1 MISNG
6 NTVQMLLANPKHMNS
21 VGQMNQAVD
30 AGSRKFSDL
39 ITDALDRVSDSQLG
53 ASKLFEKVMTKP
65 DEVEI
70 HEVTT
75 AMAQAEMHIR
85 LVKAVVD
92 RSIKAYNDITAM
104 R

>member
-6 NTVQMLLANPKHMNS
+6 NTVQMLLANPKHINS
-21 VGQMNQAVD
+21 AGQMKQAVD

-39 ITDALDRVSDSQLG
+39 ITDALDRGSASQLR
-53 ASKLFEKVMTKP
+53 ANELFEKVMTQP
-65 DEVEI
+65 DEVEV

-75 AMAQAEMHIR
+75 AMAQAEMSIR

-92 RSIKAYNDITAM
+92 RAIKAYNDITAM